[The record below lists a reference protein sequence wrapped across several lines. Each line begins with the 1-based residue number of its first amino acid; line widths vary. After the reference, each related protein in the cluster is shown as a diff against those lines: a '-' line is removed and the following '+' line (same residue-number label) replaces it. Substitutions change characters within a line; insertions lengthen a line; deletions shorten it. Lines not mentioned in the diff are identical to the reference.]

1 MCVCVCVTLIYMHRI
16 IWRRTTLLVEI

>member
-1 MCVCVCVTLIYMHRI
+1 MHRI